1 MGSRHGAER
10 EVSRTTDGGE
20 RRTTCASCGRQVAP
34 GARYCIHCGAEQSL
48 PTPIAAVA
56 AAMARGR
63 PREAANAAHAEPART
78 VLSDASRVDAPPAA
92 PTLTRTATADA
103 ANSPP
108 PTPPAYDAGPSR
120 MRLAAGL
127 VASLVAVA
135 IALAAIAWWRGEHD
149 AGEANATAT
158 PASTAQT
165 AAPGLAPAESASAS
179 AGEATSA
186 TTPSLASAPAA
197 NPTSGSAG
205 SATGLPSAAATPDA
219 AVAPVEIKVLPPH
232 PQAGRTQRRSA
243 AERAGSATAPVPPT
257 PPATEA
263 SAAAPAPVAQAK
275 SVAPAPP
282 ARRVSDRWQRLDD
295 ELSRCTR
302 EDFISRVVCG
312 QRVRFRYCDGYWGK
326 VAQCPGNPLPD
337 HGQ

>member
-1 MGSRHGAER
+1 
-10 EVSRTTDGGE
+10 
-20 RRTTCASCGRQVAP
+20 
-34 GARYCIHCGAEQSL
+34 
-48 PTPIAAVA
+48 
-56 AAMARGR
+56 
-63 PREAANAAHAEPART
+63 
-78 VLSDASRVDAPPAA
+78 
-92 PTLTRTATADA
+92 
-103 ANSPP
+103 
-108 PTPPAYDAGPSR
+108 

-219 AVAPVEIKVLPPH
+219 AGAPVEIKVLPPH

-243 AERAGSATAPVPPT
+243 PERAGSATAPVPPT
-257 PPATEA
+257 PPAAEA